1 VQGGPF
7 DVVIVGGG
15 HAGIEAALA
24 AAKLGARA
32 ALVTHAIAEIGR
44 MPCNPA
50 IGGLGKGHLVRE
62 IDVLGGQMAQAI
74 DATGIQFRMLNTKKG
89 PAVRSPRAQADKHEY
104 QRYMREVV
112 CAQPGLVVIEGDA
125 AEILVEE
132 CGAGGADAACADVNC
147 VDVTCVDV
155 TCAGASDGAAVR
167 ARGAGDVGVTCA
179 GASGTSS
186 ASPAPPRRVR
196 GIRLAD
202 GREVC
207 AARVVLGS
215 GTFMRGLMHVGETRT
230 VGGREGAASAEG
242 ISESLRRLGFELR
255 RLKTGTPPRL
265 WRDSL
270 DFSRL
275 QPQPGDADPQP
286 FSLRTASFAPRQVD
300 CHQVWTGEATHALI
314 RANLGRSPLYGGIIE
329 GRGPRYCPS
338 IEDKVVRFAD
348 KERHLLFLEPE
359 GRDDP
364 EIYVNGLSTSLPA
377 DVQEAIVRSLP
388 GLERARLARYGYA
401 VEYDSVPSWQVSGS
415 LESKPVA
422 GLYLAGQVLGTSGY
436 EEAAAQGLVA
446 GINAVRSLA
455 GGAPL
460 ALARDTSYLG
470 VLVDDLVT
478 KEITEPYRMFTSR
491 AEHRLHLRCDNAEER
506 LGALALE
513 LGLLDD
519 RGRQV
524 LQARAAYAD
533 GLAALLAE
541 ARVRPGDGAEAVSA
555 ARYLTWPGV
564 ELGGALAA
572 AVAGDAR
579 VGSRLEALRGE
590 LAAAAPAPHVRQGAE
605 AQVENGLRYGGY
617 IAKQSRLLA
626 HGAQLDS
633 RELPADL
640 DYNSMSA
647 LSFEAREK
655 LARIRPATLGQAGR
669 IDGVRA
675 GDLAVLTVFLQRH
688 RRGAGRQGAGRDG
701 VGRDGAGRDGAGHN
715 GAGLQRLGLQGPGH
729 EGAEAEGGDRDA

>member
-1 VQGGPF
+1 MMPGGQRDGFDHDGSGRAHGGGGAAAGDGAPAARDRAPSAF
-7 DVVIVGGG
+7 DVLVVGGG

-24 AAKLGARA
+24 AARLGART

-74 DATGIQFRMLNTKKG
+74 DATGIQFRVLNTKKG
-89 PAVRSPRAQADKHEY
+89 PAVQSPRAQADKHAY

-112 CAQPGLVVIEGDA
+112 CAQDGLVVIEGDA
-125 AEILVEE
+125 AEILVE
-132 CGAGGADAACADVNC
+132 GRDGGDAA
-147 VDVTCVDV
+147 
-155 TCAGASDGAAVR
+155 
-167 ARGAGDVGVTCA
+167 TCA
-179 GASGTSS
+179 GASGASGASGADARATNPDAATCAGAREASGTSD
-186 ASPAPPRRVR
+186 APRRHIHGV
-196 GIRLAD
+196 RLAD
-202 GREVC
+202 GREVR
-207 AARVVLGS
+207 AARVVLSS
-215 GTFMRGLMHVGETRT
+215 GTFMRGLMHVGDTRT

-270 DFSRL
+270 DFARL

-286 FSLRTASFAPRQVD
+286 FSLRTLSFAPRQVD

-314 RANLGRSPLYGGIIE
+314 RANLARSPLFGGIIE

-377 DVQEAIVRSLP
+377 DVQEAIVRTLP

-401 VEYDSVPSWQVSGS
+401 VEYDSVPSWQVSGG
-415 LESKPVA
+415 LESQLVA

-436 EEAAAQGLVA
+436 EEAGAQGLVA
-446 GINAVRSLA
+446 GVNAVRSL
-455 GGAPL
+455 GGAAPL

-491 AEHRLHLRCDNAEER
+491 AEHRLHLRCDNAEQR
-506 LGALALE
+506 LGPLALE
-513 LGLLDD
+513 LGLLDA

-524 LQARAAYAD
+524 LLARAAYAE
-533 GLAALLAE
+533 GLALLLAT
-541 ARVRPGDGAEAVSA
+541 ARVRPGGDGDSVSA
-555 ARYLTWPGV
+555 ARYLAYPGV
-564 ELGGALAA
+564 DLPAALAA
-572 AVAGDAR
+572 ATAADPATGP
-579 VGSRLEALRGE
+579 RLDTLRAE
-590 LAAAAPAPHVRQGAE
+590 LAAAAPSPHVRRGAE

-617 IAKQSRLLA
+617 IAKQVRLLA
-626 HGAQLDS
+626 QGALLDG

-640 DYNSMSA
+640 DYNAMSA

-675 GDLAVLTVFLQRH
+675 GDLAVLTVLLRRH
-688 RRGAGRQGAGRDG
+688 RGGGRAGAR
-701 VGRDGAGRDGAGHN
+701 
-715 GAGLQRLGLQGPGH
+715 P
-729 EGAEAEGGDRDA
+729 GGDDDQGC

>member
-1 VQGGPF
+1 MHDRPRDSQGNDGSGRAPAGGGPAARNGAPAAF
-7 DVVIVGGG
+7 DVVVVGGG

-24 AAKLGARA
+24 AARLGARA

-74 DATGIQFRMLNTKKG
+74 DATGIQFRVLNTKKG
-89 PAVRSPRAQADKHEY
+89 PAVQSPRAQADKHEY

-112 CAQPGLVVIEGDA
+112 CAQAGLVVIEDDA
-125 AEILVEE
+125 AEILVE
-132 CGAGGADAACADVNC
+132 GRDGGDAA
-147 VDVTCVDV
+147 
-155 TCAGASDGAAVR
+155 
-167 ARGAGDVGVTCA
+167 TCA
-179 GASGTSS
+179 GASG
-186 ASPAPPRRVR
+186 ASGAPRRHVR
-196 GIRLAD
+196 GVRLAD
-202 GREVC
+202 GREVR
-207 AARVVLGS
+207 AARVVLSS
-215 GTFMRGLMHVGETRT
+215 GTFMRGLMHVGDTRT

-270 DFSRL
+270 DFARL

-300 CHQVWTGEATHALI
+300 CHQVWTNETTHALI
-314 RANLGRSPLYGGIIE
+314 RANLERSPLFGGIIE

-377 DVQEAIVRSLP
+377 DVQEAIVHTLP

-415 LESKPVA
+415 LESKPVV

-446 GINAVRSLA
+446 GVNAVRSL
-455 GGAPL
+455 GGAAPL

-506 LGALALE
+506 LGPLALE
-513 LGLLDD
+513 LGLLDA
-519 RGRQV
+519 GGCQV
-524 LQARAAYAD
+524 LRARAAYAE
-533 GLAALLAE
+533 GLASLLA
-541 ARVRPGDGAEAVSA
+541 AGRVRPGGDGESVTA
-555 ARYLTWPGV
+555 ARYLAFAGV
-564 ELGGALAA
+564 DLAGALAA
-572 AVAGDAR
+572 VAATDPEAGL
-579 VGSRLEALRGE
+579 RLDALRAE
-590 LAAAAPAPHVRQGAE
+590 LAAAAPAPHVRRGAE
-605 AQVENGLRYGGY
+605 AQVENSLRYGGY

-626 HGAQLDS
+626 QGALLEG

-640 DYNSMSA
+640 DYNTMSA

-675 GDLAVLTVFLQRH
+675 GDLAVLTVFLRRH
-688 RRGAGRQGAGRDG
+688 RGGGRAGVR
-701 VGRDGAGRDGAGHN
+701 
-715 GAGLQRLGLQGPGH
+715 P
-729 EGAEAEGGDRDA
+729 GGDHGQE

>member
-1 VQGGPF
+1 MHGGRRDDFDHDGSGAPAAF
-7 DVVIVGGG
+7 DVLVVGGG

-24 AAKLGARA
+24 AARLGARV

-74 DATGIQFRMLNTKKG
+74 DATGIQFRVLNTKKG
-89 PAVRSPRAQADKHEY
+89 PAVQSPRAQADKHAY

-112 CAQPGLVVIEGDA
+112 CGQAGLVVIEGDA
-125 AEILVEE
+125 AEILV
-132 CGAGGADAACADVNC
+132 GGRHDGDAA
-147 VDVTCVDV
+147 TCD
-155 TCAGASDGAAVR
+155 AA
-167 ARGAGDVGVTCA
+167 ACA
-179 GASGTSS
+179 GASGAS
-186 ASPAPPRRVR
+186 AAPRRQVR
-196 GIRLAD
+196 GVRLAD
-202 GREVC
+202 GREVR
-207 AARVVLGS
+207 ASRVVLGS
-215 GTFMRGLMHVGETRT
+215 GTFMRGLMHVGDTRT

-270 DFSRL
+270 DFARL

-300 CHQVWTGEATHALI
+300 CHQVWTSEATHALI
-314 RANLGRSPLYGGIIE
+314 RANLERSPLFGGIIE

-377 DVQEAIVRSLP
+377 DVQEAIVRTLP

-401 VEYDSVPSWQVSGS
+401 VEYDSVPSWQVFDS
-415 LESKPVA
+415 LESKLVA

-446 GINAVRSLA
+446 GVNAVRAL
-455 GGAPL
+455 GGAAPL

-506 LGALALE
+506 LGPLALE
-513 LGLLDD
+513 LGLLDA

-524 LQARAAYAD
+524 LQARAAYAE
-533 GLAALLAE
+533 GLALLLAT
-541 ARVRPGDGAEAVSA
+541 ARVRFGVDGDTVSA
-555 ARYLTWPGV
+555 ARYLAYPGV
-564 ELGGALAA
+564 DLGAALAA
-572 AVAGDAR
+572 AAATDPAAGR
-579 VGSRLEALRGE
+579 RLDALRAE
-590 LAAAAPAPHVRQGAE
+590 LAAAAPAPHVRRGAE

-617 IAKQSRLLA
+617 IAKQVRLLA
-626 HGAQLDS
+626 QGALLDG
-633 RELPADL
+633 RELPADF
-640 DYNSMSA
+640 DYKSMSA

-655 LARIRPATLGQAGR
+655 LTRIRPATLGQAGR

-675 GDLAVLTVFLQRH
+675 GDLAVLTVFLRRH
-688 RRGAGRQGAGRDG
+688 RGGGRADAR
-701 VGRDGAGRDGAGHN
+701 
-715 GAGLQRLGLQGPGH
+715 P
-729 EGAEAEGGDRDA
+729 GGDDGQG